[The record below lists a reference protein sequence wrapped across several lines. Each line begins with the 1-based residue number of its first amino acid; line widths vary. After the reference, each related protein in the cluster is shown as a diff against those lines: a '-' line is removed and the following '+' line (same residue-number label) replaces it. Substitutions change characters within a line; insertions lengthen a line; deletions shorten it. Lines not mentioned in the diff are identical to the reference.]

1 MQSYHQSFLPVVIIP
16 VVLHTAVVVEG
27 VVVVPGVLDQSQ
39 PLTPAWRDVGAVI
52 LVEVF
57 AHVSSQVSAG
67 LEVGGEGSLL
77 VPLLPAAGA
86 AVLVIGE
93 HVMVVNVETCT
104 TPYRGQEVIRRL
116 NVLSPVNIE
125 DLEGQHMGVV
135 T

>member
-1 MQSYHQSFLPVVIIP
+1 M
-16 VVLHTAVVVEG
+16 LHTAVVVEG

-77 VPLLPAAGA
+77 VPLLPAGA

-93 HVMVVNVETCT
+93 HVMVVNVKACT
-104 TPYRGQEVIRRL
+104 IPYRGQEVIRRP
-116 NVLSPVNIE
+116 NTNR
-125 DLEGQHMGVV
+125 QRR
-135 T
+135 

>member
-1 MQSYHQSFLPVVIIP
+1 MDCHEGSRPVLHVLDKPQSLVGDQVRKVIAGMGAVGNIAILPPVFPTLVIVP

-57 AHVSSQVSAG
+57 AHVSSQVSTG

-77 VPLLPAAGA
+77 VPLLPLLELKFSL
-86 AVLVIGE
+86 LV
-93 HVMVVNVETCT
+93 NT
-104 TPYRGQEVIRRL
+104 
-116 NVLSPVNIE
+116 
-125 DLEGQHMGVV
+125 
-135 T
+135 

>member
-1 MQSYHQSFLPVVIIP
+1 M
-16 VVLHTAVVVEG
+16 LHTAVVVEG

-125 DLEGQHMGVV
+125 DLEGQHIGVV

>member
-1 MQSYHQSFLPVVIIP
+1 MVIIP

-27 VVVVPGVLDQSQ
+27 VVVVAGVLDQSQ

-77 VPLLPAAGA
+77 VHLLPAAGA

-104 TPYRGQEVIRRL
+104 TPYRGQRRSSGGL
-116 NVLSPVNIE
+116 MFSHLSTLKTWRDSTWE
-125 DLEGQHMGVV
+125 W
-135 T
+135 

>member
-57 AHVSSQVSAG
+57 AYVSSQV

-77 VPLLPAAGA
+77 VPLLPAGA